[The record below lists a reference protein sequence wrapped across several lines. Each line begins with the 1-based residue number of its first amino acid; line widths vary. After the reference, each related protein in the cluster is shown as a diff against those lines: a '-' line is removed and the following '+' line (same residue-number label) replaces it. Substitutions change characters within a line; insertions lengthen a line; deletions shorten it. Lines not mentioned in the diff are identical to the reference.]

1 MIYISHKEFFVIESQ
16 IMKQLFSDQFS
27 DSTSATLISS
37 PLQFYIVLLLPILTF
52 FSKDGEILSTVMTV
66 GILILYRLISF
77 ISIYKLNNVKDFDI
91 NGELMEAVN
100 QNNIQKLKNPMPKPV
115 SAENPLSS
123 KKDENIV
130 NANQPEANP
139 IITEGNSPTSYST
152 LTAVKNSYNK
162 QFVTNK
168 MLNACLVVIALDF
181 IFIFT
186 FALPLCFGIS
196 LHHIGSGFTYISLVV
211 IIAYSC
217 DVGAL
222 FTGIRFGKTPFGSP
236 ITPSKT
242 LEGLYGGILLSV
254 VLSSLFRLGV
264 MAMTKVP
271 MMSLGKFVLFFI
283 LEIISSV
290 LGDFFESFLKRCAG
304 IKDSGTIF
312 PGHGGLLDRI
322 DSIVFGLPIC
332 YYFIKS
338 TINV

>member
-1 MIYISHKEFFVIESQ
+1 MIFISHKEFFVIESQ

-37 PLQFYIVLLLPILTF
+37 PLQFYIVLLLPVISF
-52 FSKDGEILSTVMTV
+52 FSHDGEILSTSITIGV
-66 GILILYRLISF
+66 LIIYRLISF
-77 ISIYKLNNVKDFDI
+77 ISVYKLNNVKDFDL
-91 NGELMEAVN
+91 NGELIEAVN
-100 QNNIQKLKNPMPKPV
+100 QSNIQKLKNPMPKPE
-115 SAENPLSS
+115 SAVYPSP
-123 KKDENIV
+123 KKQEES
-130 NANQPEANP
+130 NANQSEANP
-139 IITEGNSPTSYST
+139 ITKEGNSPTNYST
-152 LTAVKNSYNK
+152 LTAVKNCYNK
-162 QFVTNK
+162 QYVTNK
-168 MLNACLVVIALDF
+168 MLNACLVVISLDF

-186 FALPLCFGIS
+186 YALPLCFGIS

-217 DVGAL
+217 DVGGL
-222 FTGIRFGKTPFGSP
+222 FSGIKFGKTPFGSP

-242 LEGLYGGILLSV
+242 VEGLYGGIVLAV
-254 VLSSLFRLGV
+254 VLSFLFRLV
-264 MAMTKVP
+264 VITMTKVP
-271 MMSLGKFVLFFI
+271 LMSLGTFIVFLI

-290 LGDFFESFLKRCAG
+290 LGDYFESFLKRCAG

-332 YYFIKS
+332 YYFIKN